1 MKPTAKQIE
10 EIGDTLE
17 CGMRFFFSI
26 KTGEIKDILNLDSW
40 DVIEEEFWE
49 EVNREIEANQ
59 KDYAEFEG
67 FDSRES
73 YQIMAD
79 FAESIDNTRLQ
90 DKLIDELNRPK
101 PFQNFKW

>member
-1 MKPTAKQIE
+1 M
-10 EIGDTLE
+10 
-17 CGMRFFFSI
+17 
-26 KTGEIKDILNLDSW
+26 DSW

-73 YQIMAD
+73 YQIMTD

-90 DKLIDELNRPK
+90 DKLIDALNRPK

>member
-1 MKPTAKQIE
+1 
-10 EIGDTLE
+10 
-17 CGMRFFFSI
+17 
-26 KTGEIKDILNLDSW
+26 LDSW

-73 YQIMAD
+73 YQIMTD

-90 DKLIDELNRPK
+90 DKLIDALNRPK